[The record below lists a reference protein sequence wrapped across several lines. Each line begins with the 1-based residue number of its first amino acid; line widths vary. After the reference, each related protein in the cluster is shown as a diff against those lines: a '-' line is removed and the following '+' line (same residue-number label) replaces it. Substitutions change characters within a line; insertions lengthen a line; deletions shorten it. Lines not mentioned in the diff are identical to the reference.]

1 MEKISLPGAARNLGA
16 YSPAIKFGD
25 FVMLSGQVPMGPH
38 GSLVSGTI
46 EEETRQTLDNM
57 KNLLQAAGARL
68 DQVVKCTCYLADIK
82 DFDGFNKVYRE
93 FFGEHL
99 PARTTLQAGL
109 KGFKVE
115 VDAMAYIGK

>member
-1 MEKISLPGAARNLGA
+1 
-16 YSPAIKFGD
+16 
-25 FVMLSGQVPMGPH
+25 MLSGQVPMGPH